1 MFIKELHNPSLKN
14 EFCILDQFVEIVIST
29 WTIIKRFPELL
40 LMLAIRLEQSFTK
53 LWKFTLKTWPDMP
66 PFQWYAGTSSPVFP
80 AFFVPA
86 SSLLVQG
93 IDLAQK

>member
-1 MFIKELHNPSLKN
+1 MK
-14 EFCILDQFVEIVIST
+14 
-29 WTIIKRFPELL
+29 
-40 LMLAIRLEQSFTK
+40 QSFTV

-66 PFQWYAGTSSPVFP
+66 PFQWYAATSSHVFP